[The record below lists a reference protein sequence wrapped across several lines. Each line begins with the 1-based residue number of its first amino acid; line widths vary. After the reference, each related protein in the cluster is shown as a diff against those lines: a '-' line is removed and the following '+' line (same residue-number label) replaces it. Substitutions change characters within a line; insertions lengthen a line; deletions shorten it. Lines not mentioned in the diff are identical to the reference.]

1 MLSVC
6 VCMTPSAPSVCV
18 CLAVQGVAG
27 AAEKSKIQ
35 EWPLYEV
42 SRHGCLLTLERAYVR
57 HKFGRDFLRFHIR
70 LHGSPEGQV
79 KLIFSMPTSARSASP
94 AEPMVMDRE
103 ARGAATELEA
113 DLPQHAAV
121 GHGDASSCTAHA
133 ELPGKRLRG
142 SSSTSAAANESAGGG
157 GHDRHV
163 LTNPGDRTVAP

>member
-1 MLSVC
+1 M
-6 VCMTPSAPSVCV
+6 
-18 CLAVQGVAG
+18 
-27 AAEKSKIQ
+27 
-35 EWPLYEV
+35 
-42 SRHGCLLTLERAYVR
+42 
-57 HKFGRDFLRFHIR
+57 
-70 LHGSPEGQV
+70 

-157 GHDRHV
+157 GHNGHV
-163 LTNPGDRTVAP
+163 LTNPADRTATP